1 MQPIIRKEHIGKEEN
16 EKNSEQDIF
25 LQYDGVECT
34 QDQMQMSDNW

>member
-25 LQYDGVECT
+25 CNMMAWNVPR
-34 QDQMQMSDNW
+34 MQMSDNS